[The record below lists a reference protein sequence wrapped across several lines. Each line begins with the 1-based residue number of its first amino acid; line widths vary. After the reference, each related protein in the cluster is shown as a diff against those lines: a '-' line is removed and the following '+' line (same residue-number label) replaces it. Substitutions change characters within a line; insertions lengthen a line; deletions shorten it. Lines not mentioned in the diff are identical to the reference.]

1 MTGKFIRRG
10 LLGLVLLLVSLAL
23 VVGGKTLLTPSR
35 QIAVQNIT
43 PVVVDTVQAA
53 ARLGAAVRFK
63 TISSDTDPNFSKD
76 EFEKFHAYL
85 AKTFPHVHAQL
96 KREVVGGQ
104 SLLYTW
110 IGSDPQAAPI
120 ALLAHQDVVPIAPGT
135 EGKWQVPPFAG
146 EVRDGYIWG
155 RGAWDNKGNLMSQM
169 EAMELLLASGFQ
181 PRQTIYL
188 IAGAD
193 EEVGGRRGA
202 VAIAALL
209 KSRGVTLDFVLDE
222 GLLVTEGLLAGLSK
236 PTALIGI
243 AEKGYAS
250 YVLSVDATPGHSS
263 MPPRQ
268 SAIGMLSGAL
278 ARLEDRQMPAAIRG
292 VALDMF
298 DTLAPEM
305 SGVNRVLLS
314 NLWLFRPVVQAQL
327 EKSPSSNAMLRTT
340 TALTI
345 VQAGNKENVLPGR
358 AEAVVNFRLLPGDD
372 LNAVHDHVRHAVAD
386 ERVTVEPREK
396 DKNNEASPVSPMDS
410 PSYRMLARTV
420 REAFP
425 GAIVAPGLM
434 IAATDSRHFTGL
446 SRHIY
451 RFSPVRA
458 KPEDLTRF
466 HGTNERIS
474 VANYA
479 EAIQFY
485 HQLLRNV
492 AQPVAPNQ

>member
-10 LLGLVLLLVSLAL
+10 LLGLVLLLVVLAL
-23 VVGGKTLLTPSR
+23 VVAAKTWLTASR
-35 QIAVQNIT
+35 QIAVQPIQL
-43 PVVVDTVQAA
+43 VAVDADQAA

-63 TISSDTDPNFSKD
+63 TISLEEDATYNRE
-76 EFEKFHAYL
+76 EFEKFHAFL
-85 AKTFPHVHAQL
+85 AKTFPRVHAQL
-96 KREVVGGQ
+96 KREVVGLA
-104 SLLYTW
+104 LLYTW
-110 IGSDPQAAPI
+110 TGSDPQAAPMAI
-120 ALLAHQDVVPIAPGT
+120 LAHQDVVPIAPGT
-135 EGKWQVPPFAG
+135 ESRWQVPPFAG
-146 EVRDGYIWG
+146 EVREGYIWG
-155 RGAWDNKGNLMSQM
+155 RGAWDNKGNLMSQL
-169 EAMELLLASGFQ
+169 EAIEMLLASGFQ

-188 IAGAD
+188 VAGAD
-193 EEVGGRRGA
+193 EEVGGQRGA
-202 VAIAALL
+202 KQIAALL
-209 KSRGVTLDFVLDE
+209 KSRGVQLDFVLDE
-222 GLLVTEGLLAGLSK
+222 GLLVTEGMLPGLHK
-236 PTALIGI
+236 PAALIGI
-243 AEKGYAS
+243 AEKGYAT
-250 YVLSVDATPGHSS
+250 YLLSAEATPGHSS
-263 MPPRQ
+263 MPPQ
-268 SAIGMLSGAL
+268 HSAIGMLSTAL

-305 SGVNRVLLS
+305 TGINRVMLS
-314 NLWLFRPVVQAQL
+314 NLWLFRPLVQAQL
-327 EKSPSSNAMLRTT
+327 EKSASSNAMLRTT

-358 AEAVVNFRLLPGDD
+358 AEAVVNFRLLPGDAIED
-372 LNAVHDHVRHAVAD
+372 VETHVHKAVSD

-396 DKNNEASPVSPMDS
+396 GKNNEASPVTPIDS
-410 PSYRMLARTV
+410 PSYRLLARTV

-425 GAIVAPGLM
+425 EVVVAPSLM

-446 SRHIY
+446 TRNIY

-474 VANYA
+474 VRNYV

-492 AQPVAPNQ
+492 AQGSAQ